1 MTPIKFKE
9 QMKARFDKK
18 QTILAPETETGVTER
33 QPEVR
38 LSDHSTEEQVLC
50 PFCLHI
56 GKIKEFLVSTKK
68 GISQYRAKCPECQNG
83 MLIRSLLQEMTV
95 EEYAEWVYNYVADGF
110 WQKCK
115 WYTWK
120 DRLAKLGM
128 AAAFWTKYKQLKG
141 EDTTESYE
149 DYIIRKQYEQAK
161 EEGWTEQ

>member
-1 MTPIKFKE
+1 MPIKFKD
-9 QMKARFDKK
+9 QIKAKLDKR
-18 QTILAPETETGVTER
+18 QTELAPNTETGVKEKTPTFNI
-33 QPEVR
+33 QTANMTDIV
-38 LSDHSTEEQVLC
+38 TC
-50 PFCLHI
+50 PFCLYF

-95 EEYAEWVYNYVADGF
+95 EEYAEWVYNYVENGF

-120 DRLAKLGM
+120 DRLAKLGW
-128 AAAFWTKYKQLKG
+128 AYKFWKKYRQLKG
-141 EDTTESYE
+141 EDTTEGYQ
-149 DYIIRKQYEQAK
+149 DYIMRKQYEQAE